1 MSTPRE
7 IQAVVLQGPVLSPML
22 YILYINYASKT
33 PGTQLALFADHTCI
47 YATDRKEGFKIRKL
61 QHGLTPMEA
70 RCEHWNVKIKEDK
83 TQAIYFSHGNRPVE
97 SHLALKERN
106 ILFVSNVKYLGEFR
120 QKRSMVTTYTKD

>member
-1 MSTPRE
+1 
-7 IQAVVLQGPVLSPML
+7 
-22 YILYINYASKT
+22 
-33 PGTQLALFADHTCI
+33 
-47 YATDRKEGFKIRKL
+47 
-61 QHGLTPMEA
+61 MEA

-120 QKRSMVTTYTKD
+120 QKRSMVTTYTKDWSQGLYNIYKYLLPIQKGAFMH